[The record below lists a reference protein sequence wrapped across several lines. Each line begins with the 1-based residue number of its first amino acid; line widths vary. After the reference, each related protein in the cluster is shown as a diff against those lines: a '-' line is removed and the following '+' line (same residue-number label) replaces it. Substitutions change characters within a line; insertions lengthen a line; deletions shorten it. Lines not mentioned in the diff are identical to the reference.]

1 LIPFGHQ
8 QHSTVQKGR
17 RAMPELTSPKRFPKE
32 AKAYLSAIVASPSSK
47 TRRRLGLRSRSSS
60 DDTLS
65 TSSFATSRVLG
76 HESPLSNRNSSR
88 SRSGS
93 SSGSSVTSALPV
105 VPVDALHIE
114 PAASFDVDPHWL
126 PFPDDP
132 HAMRHAEYGFD
143 DNPEYRYTSQ
153 WRGPDIDSLD
163 VHEDE
168 PSLMTFLT
176 TYVSYLILIIVGHVR
191 DFVGKR
197 THSKYYKSLTEQ
209 NVRLVSPARRRPKLI
224 RCFRATRL

>member
-1 LIPFGHQ
+1 
-8 QHSTVQKGR
+8 
-17 RAMPELTSPKRFPKE
+17 
-32 AKAYLSAIVASPSSK
+32 
-47 TRRRLGLRSRSSS
+47 
-60 DDTLS
+60 
-65 TSSFATSRVLG
+65 
-76 HESPLSNRNSSR
+76 
-88 SRSGS
+88 
-93 SSGSSVTSALPV
+93 
-105 VPVDALHIE
+105 
-114 PAASFDVDPHWL
+114 
-126 PFPDDP
+126 
-132 HAMRHAEYGFD
+132 MRHAEYGFD

-209 NVRLVSPARRRPKLI
+209 NVGLVYATRSQPKLI
-224 RCFRATRL
+224 RCVRATRL